1 MTKAKEG
8 ARTRL
13 SKIDRRA
20 QLLSV
25 AREMIRAEGADALTL
40 GTLADRAGITKP
52 VVYEHFGDRA
62 GLFAALYRQF
72 DERQDASLGTALAN
86 ARPDV
91 DGVVDVIA
99 ASYIACARAEGVEM
113 AGVVAA
119 LQGTPVL
126 ARIRQ
131 ESVGAYVE
139 RCRGALARV
148 FAGRADQ
155 ARPVLVDG
163 WPGAVYAPGD
173 EVHAVYVIRF
183 GDRGIIGMDV
193 IGDSARLRDLEI
205 VL

>member
-13 SKIDRRA
+13 SKVDRRA

-52 VVYEHFGDRA
+52 VVYEHFGDRP

-72 DERQDASLGTALAN
+72 DERQDASLGAALAN
-86 ARPDV
+86 ARPDL

-119 LQGTPVL
+119 LQGAPVL

-131 ESVGAYVE
+131 ESVVAYVE

-148 FAGRADQ
+148 VGAENIDPIALEAAFASAD
-155 ARPVLVDG
+155 VLA
-163 WPGAVYAPGD
+163 GAVLTSRIDEGD
-173 EVHAVYVIRF
+173 AHETLVRILLASITN
-183 GDRGIIGMDV
+183 
-193 IGDSARLRDLEI
+193 
-205 VL
+205 

>member
-13 SKIDRRA
+13 SKADRRA

-52 VVYEHFGDRA
+52 VVYEHFGDRS

-72 DERQDASLGTALAN
+72 DERQDASLETALAN

-131 ESVGAYVE
+131 ESVVAYVE

-148 FAGRADQ
+148 IGAENIDPIALEAAFASAD
-155 ARPVLVDG
+155 VLAS
-163 WPGAVYAPGD
+163 AVLASRIDEGD
-173 EVHAVYVIRF
+173 AHETLVRILLASIR
-183 GDRGIIGMDV
+183 
-193 IGDSARLRDLEI
+193 E
-205 VL
+205 

>member
-8 ARTRL
+8 ARPRL
-13 SKIDRRA
+13 SKADRRA

-40 GTLADRAGITKP
+40 GALADRAGITKP
-52 VVYEHFGDRA
+52 VVYEHFGDRS

-72 DERQDASLGTALAN
+72 DERQDASLETALAN

-148 FAGRADQ
+148 IGAENIDPITLEAAFASAD
-155 ARPVLVDG
+155 VLAS
-163 WPGAVYAPGD
+163 AVLASRIDEGD
-173 EVHAVYVIRF
+173 AHETLVRILLASIR
-183 GDRGIIGMDV
+183 
-193 IGDSARLRDLEI
+193 E
-205 VL
+205 

>member
-1 MTKAKEG
+1 MTKVKEG

-13 SKIDRRA
+13 SKADRRA

-52 VVYEHFGDRA
+52 VVYEHFGDRS

-72 DERQDASLGTALAN
+72 DERQDASLETALAN

-131 ESVGAYVE
+131 ESVVAYVE

-148 FAGRADQ
+148 IGTENIDPIALEAAFASAD
-155 ARPVLVDG
+155 VLA
-163 WPGAVYAPGD
+163 GAVLASRIDDGD
-173 EVHAVYVIRF
+173 AHETLVRILLASITN
-183 GDRGIIGMDV
+183 
-193 IGDSARLRDLEI
+193 
-205 VL
+205 

>member
-1 MTKAKEG
+1 MTKVKEG

-13 SKIDRRA
+13 SKADRRA

-52 VVYEHFGDRA
+52 VVYEHFGDRS

-72 DERQDASLGTALAN
+72 DERQDASLETALAN

-131 ESVGAYVE
+131 ESVVAYVE

-148 FAGRADQ
+148 IGAENIDPIALEAAFASAD
-155 ARPVLVDG
+155 VL
-163 WPGAVYAPGD
+163 AVAVLASRIDEGD
-173 EVHAVYVIRF
+173 AHETLVRILLASIT
-183 GDRGIIGMDV
+183 
-193 IGDSARLRDLEI
+193 S
-205 VL
+205 

>member
-13 SKIDRRA
+13 SKAERRA

-40 GTLADRAGITKP
+40 GALADRAGVTKP

-72 DERQDASLGTALAN
+72 DERQDASLETALAS

-91 DGVVDVIA
+91 EGVVDVIA
-99 ASYIACARAEGVEM
+99 TSYVACARAEGVEM

-119 LQGTPVL
+119 LHGTPVL

-139 RCRGALARV
+139 RCRAALARV
-148 FAGRADQ
+148 VGAESIDPIALEAAFASADVLASAVLASRLDEGDAHETLVRILRAS
-155 ARPVLVDG
+155 
-163 WPGAVYAPGD
+163 
-173 EVHAVYVIRF
+173 ITN
-183 GDRGIIGMDV
+183 
-193 IGDSARLRDLEI
+193 
-205 VL
+205 

>member
-52 VVYEHFGDRA
+52 VVYEHFGDRS

-131 ESVGAYVE
+131 ESVVAYVE

-148 FAGRADQ
+148 VGAENIDPITLEAAFASAD
-155 ARPVLVDG
+155 VL
-163 WPGAVYAPGD
+163 AVAVLASRIDEGD
-173 EVHAVYVIRF
+173 AHETLVRILLASIT
-183 GDRGIIGMDV
+183 
-193 IGDSARLRDLEI
+193 S
-205 VL
+205 

>member
-13 SKIDRRA
+13 SKADRRA

-52 VVYEHFGDRA
+52 VVYEHFGDRS

-131 ESVGAYVE
+131 ESVVAYVE

-148 FAGRADQ
+148 IGAENIDPIALEAAFASAD
-155 ARPVLVDG
+155 VLAS
-163 WPGAVYAPGD
+163 AVLASRIDEGD
-173 EVHAVYVIRF
+173 AHETLVRILLASIRK
-183 GDRGIIGMDV
+183 
-193 IGDSARLRDLEI
+193 
-205 VL
+205 